1 MTNLSVAASN
11 GTRTAEK
18 IKPKDR
24 DGVIQA
30 LRAGVV
36 PRSGIQLVQVG
47 RAGEVNQVV
56 QDVKRIADGGSAVRF
71 IIGDYGAGKTFFLNL
86 TRSIAMQ
93 SKLVVAHA
101 DLSPDRRLHA
111 SGGQARSLY
120 AELMRN
126 MATRTKQDGGA
137 LASVVERFIMET
149 QASAK
154 ASGRKIG
161 DVIQEKLLPI
171 QELVSGYDFAT
182 VIEYYWRAFEEGSE
196 SGKAAALRWLR
207 GEYTLKTEAREAL
220 GVRSIIDD
228 ASVYDYLKVM
238 SRFVTLA
245 GYSGFLVMLDECVN
259 LFKLV
264 SAQSRNANYEQIL
277 RIVNDVLQGSAE
289 SLGVYFGGTPEFLM
303 DSRRGLYSY
312 EALRSRLAENS
323 FARNGLVDLSGPV
336 IRLQSLTPED
346 LYILLGKLRH
356 VFAYGD
362 QDRYLVPDEV
372 FNAFM
377 THCNQR
383 IGEAYFR
390 TPRNTIK
397 SFLDL
402 LAILEQ
408 NPQAQWQGLVDQAEI
423 APDAPSAGGNIIDDD
438 NKDAPGAAGSST
450 TSSTQTPPDDDL
462 ADFRL

>member
-1 MTNLSVAASN
+1 
-11 GTRTAEK
+11 
-18 IKPKDR
+18 
-24 DGVIQA
+24 
-30 LRAGVV
+30 
-36 PRSGIQLVQVG
+36 
-47 RAGEVNQVV
+47 
-56 QDVKRIADGGSAVRF
+56 
-71 IIGDYGAGKTFFLNL
+71 
-86 TRSIAMQ
+86 
-93 SKLVVAHA
+93 
-101 DLSPDRRLHA
+101 
-111 SGGQARSLY
+111 
-120 AELMRN
+120 
-126 MATRTKQDGGA
+126 
-137 LASVVERFIMET
+137 
-149 QASAK
+149 
-154 ASGRKIG
+154 
-161 DVIQEKLLPI
+161 
-171 QELVSGYDFAT
+171 
-182 VIEYYWRAFEEGSE
+182 
-196 SGKAAALRWLR
+196 
-207 GEYTLKTEAREAL
+207 
-220 GVRSIIDD
+220 
-228 ASVYDYLKVM
+228 
-238 SRFVTLA
+238 
-245 GYSGFLVMLDECVN
+245 
-259 LFKLV
+259 
-264 SAQSRNANYEQIL
+264 
-277 RIVNDVLQGSAE
+277 
-289 SLGVYFGGTPEFLM
+289 EFLM

-372 FNAFM
+372 FKAFM

-450 TSSTQTPPDDDL
+450 TGSTQTPPDDDL